1 MLIIPAI
8 DLKEGRCVRLRQGR
22 MEDADVFSDD
32 PLAVAARWVAAGARR
47 LHLVDLDGAFAGSPV
62 NAVVIKQISQ
72 RWPELP
78 IQIGGGIRTIQHI
91 QAYLDAGV
99 NYVII
104 GTKAV
109 TDPEFVIQ
117 ACQQYSGKIMI
128 GIDAKDGFVATE
140 GWARVSDQT
149 AIALAKKFEQQ
160 GVSAIIYTDISRDG
174 MMQGVNV
181 EATKKLAEALTIPVI
196 ASGGVSQLADI
207 HALGAVAACG
217 ITGAIVGRAL
227 YEGALD
233 LAQAQACGDLF
244 STALAQ

>member
-47 LHLVDLDGAFAGSPV
+47 LHLVDLDGAFAGSPI
-62 NAVVIKQISQ
+62 NAVVIEQISK

-78 IQIGGGIRTIQHI
+78 IQIGGGIRTMQHI
-91 QAYLDAGV
+91 QTYLDSGV
-99 NYVII
+99 DYCII

-117 ACQQYSGKIMI
+117 ACREYPGKIII
-128 GIDAKDGFVATE
+128 GIDAKEGFVATE
-140 GWARVSDQT
+140 GWATVSDQT

-160 GVSAIIYTDISRDG
+160 GVRAIVYTDISRDG

-196 ASGGVSQLADI
+196 ASGGVSSLADI
-207 HALGAVAACG
+207 QALGAVAYSG
-217 ITGAIVGRAL
+217 IMGAIVGRAL

-233 LAQAQACGDLF
+233 LAEAQKNADLF
-244 STALAQ
+244 Q